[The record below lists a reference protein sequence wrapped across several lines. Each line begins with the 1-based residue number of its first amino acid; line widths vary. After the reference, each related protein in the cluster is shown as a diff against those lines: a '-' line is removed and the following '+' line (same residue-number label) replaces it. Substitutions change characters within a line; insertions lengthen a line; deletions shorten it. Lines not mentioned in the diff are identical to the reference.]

1 MKKRGDYATPGD
13 MNVEHLIPGHIN
25 PESRCNLLIEQA
37 YRPLST
43 LKQVITDILK
53 HDTSFAVCLFPVD
66 NGALLVQK
74 W

>member
-43 LKQVITDILK
+43 LKTGN
-53 HDTSFAVCLFPVD
+53 H
-66 NGALLVQK
+66 
-74 W
+74 